1 MSKVRIGDLSPD
13 QLRAQIHTRRERIA
27 LLDWEIV
34 KFSALPAGEM
44 ISNMMTFNPVSPQD
58 AVKNLTRKK
67 GVMEREL
74 EALTAML
81 DKNEADEARAETI
94 AQCDQPDVPVV
105 RVIGSHQITPER
117 FARTVAREV
126 GYAVAAGCDRGELA
140 RLLREAADRTEAEND
155 PSGKADS

>member
-1 MSKVRIGDLSPD
+1 MSKVRVGDLSTD

-67 GVMEREL
+67 AVMEREL
-74 EALTAML
+74 EALTAIL
-81 DKNEADEARAETI
+81 AKNEADEARAETI
-94 AQCDQPDVPVV
+94 AQPVPPVV
-105 RVIGSHQITPER
+105 RVIEPHQITPER
-117 FARTVAREV
+117 FARTIMREV
-126 GYAVAAGCDRGELA
+126 GYALAAGCDRVELA
-140 RLLREAADRTEAEND
+140 RILREAAVRTEAEND
-155 PSGKADS
+155 PSGKGGS